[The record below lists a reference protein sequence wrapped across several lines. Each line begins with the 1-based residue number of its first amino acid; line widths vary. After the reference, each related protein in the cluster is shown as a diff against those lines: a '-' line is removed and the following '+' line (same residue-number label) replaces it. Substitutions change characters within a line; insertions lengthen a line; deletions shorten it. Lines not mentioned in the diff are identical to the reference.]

1 MWRMITIIMAMQV
14 IFLGWTAP
22 AAAAEGCPEALNFT
36 KRTLVGDKAVD
47 LCKEY
52 LGKVVLVVNTASK
65 CGFTPQFEG
74 LEALYRKYQ
83 SRGLV
88 VLGFPSNDFGGQD
101 PGTAKEIQEFCKNTY
116 AVEFPMFEKTN
127 AAERNADPLYK
138 VLGRMAGE
146 HPQWNFHK
154 YLIGRDGK
162 LIASFRSAEDP
173 QSPTVIR
180 VIEKV
185 L

>member
-1 MWRMITIIMAMQV
+1 MWRIITMIMAMQV
-14 IFLGWTAP
+14 TFLGWTAS

-36 KRTLVGDKAVD
+36 KRTLAGDKAVD

-74 LEALYRKYQ
+74 LEALYRKYHDH
-83 SRGLV
+83 GLV

-138 VLGRMAGE
+138 VLGRLAGE
-146 HPQWNFHK
+146 FPQWNFHK

-162 LIASFRSAEDP
+162 LIASFRSTEDP

-180 VIEKV
+180 EIEKV